1 MLFATISPILDV
13 RNQHLASIIVTS
25 LLRSSSLKKTKVAPE
40 RCYDLREYKP
50 RSSSN
55 YRKVFESHVLPSR
68 HLVSGLTDDKR
79 ARYRIFQHE
88 SLQHWLPPMFGL
100 SQLLRSSSDLL
111 KKNKKPFMVI
121 LLYGDCV
128 LTSTYQD
135 VLPEKLPT
143 A

>member
-25 LLRSSSLKKTKVAPE
+25 LLRPSSPKKIKVAPE
-40 RCYDLREYKP
+40 RYYALRECTP

-55 YRKVFESHVLPSR
+55 YKKVFESHVLPSR
-68 HLVSGLTDDKR
+68 HLFSGLTDDKR
-79 ARYRIFQHE
+79 ACHSIFQHE

-111 KKNKKPFMVI
+111 EKTKSHSWSDYSTAI
-121 LLYGDCV
+121 L
-128 LTSTYQD
+128 S
-135 VLPEKLPT
+135 
-143 A
+143 